1 MKKTKILVV
10 EDERVVAE
18 DIQRSI
24 SAIGY
29 IASGV
34 VASGKE
40 ALEQVKKNPP
50 DLVLMDIVL
59 RGEMNGIETAEE
71 IRSLYNIPVVYLTAY
86 ADDNTLNKAKVTE
99 PFGYIL
105 KPFNDRELHSTIEMA
120 LYKHTMEKRL
130 RESETWF
137 STTLKSI
144 GEGVITTDKKGHVT
158 FMNSVAQKLT
168 GWSHGEA
175 VGKQLKDVFIT
186 VRDETGKSI
195 KSPVSR
201 ILREG
206 NIIDLLDHPVLIAR
220 NGHRIPIDESGA
232 PIRGDRGDIIGVVII
247 FKDITDRKRA
257 EEQLQ
262 REKNFI
268 NTLMQASPAFYVA
281 VAEDG
286 STLMM
291 NEAMLKAL
299 DYKWEEVE
307 GKDYVSTFIPEID
320 REKVLKI
327 NERLIGL
334 KKNTLHESHLLT
346 KSHRQLLVEWH
357 GRPVLKKDGSFDFFF
372 AMGIDVTERKKA
384 EAALRMSEERYRG
397 LFETMAQGVVYYDER
412 RCIIECNPAA
422 EEILGM
428 KRDDMLGRHA
438 LDPYWRTIQD
448 NGSRLPKEEHPVV
461 ISLQTGKPASNIVLG
476 IVMPDEKK
484 RWVLVNTTPVF
495 VGTEKKPKS
504 VFTTFTDITRRKE
517 AEQALQKRNVQLN
530 SLNVIS
536 RAVSGTLDLEVILNK
551 ALHEVIQLAEFS
563 AGALYL
569 FNDDTSSLE
578 LEIHKGISSR
588 VVNLLS
594 ELHTEKSSPF
604 RQFLLKGKTKRFAI
618 DELLNRGRRESPS
631 DEKGIPFMQC
641 LVVPI
646 KIGRRVAG
654 SLFLFGKD
662 KYLPAEIDD
671 DFFTSIGGH
680 IGMAA
685 RNARLYEETHRTLDQ
700 LRITQDKLVESEK
713 LAGLGALASNVVH
726 EIGNPLAAI
735 TNAIQVL
742 QKRVHLEGRMK
753 ELMDIIGW
761 ETERLNRS
769 VDQLR
774 EFSKPR
780 HLKFVMGDMR
790 EVVKKAIF
798 IMDQD
803 FELMW
808 GRKIVKRFPRELP
821 LIWLDSD
828 AMEQMMLNL
837 IKNGLQAVH
846 EGGVVEVSLQYRG
859 RRPNKYV
866 RLSVRDDG
874 SGIQEENIQ
883 HIFEPYFSTKARG
896 IGLGMHIVKQIVE
909 SHKGKIQVNS
919 EEGTGTTV
927 FVDIPVE
934 REKDG

>member
-1 MKKTKILVV
+1 MKKIKILVV

-18 DIQRSI
+18 DIRRSI

-29 IASGV
+29 VASGV

-40 ALEQVKKNPP
+40 ALEQVKQNPP

-59 RGEMNGIETAEE
+59 RGDMNGIETAEE
-71 IRSLYNIPVVYLTAY
+71 IRSLFNIPVVYLTAY
-86 ADDNTLNKAKVTE
+86 ADDNTLDKAKVTE

-105 KPFNDRELHSTIEMA
+105 KPFNDRELHSTIETA

-158 FMNSVAQKLT
+158 FMNEVAERLT
-168 GWSHGEA
+168 GWSHGDV
-175 VGKQLKDVFIT
+175 VGKPLKDVFVT
-186 VRDETGKSI
+186 VNGRTGKSI
-195 KSPVSR
+195 WSPVTR

-206 NIIDLLDHPVLIAR
+206 NIMDLFDHPVLVAK
-220 NGHRIPIDESGA
+220 NGQRIPIDESGA
-232 PIRGDRGDIIGVVII
+232 PIRGDRGDVIGVVIV
-247 FKDITDRKRA
+247 FKDITERKRA

-262 REKNFI
+262 REKDFI
-268 NTLMQASPAFYVA
+268 STLMQASPAFYVA
-281 VAEDG
+281 VDEDG
-286 STLMM
+286 KSLMM
-291 NEAMLKAL
+291 NDAMLKAL
-299 DYKWEEVE
+299 GYEWEEVD
-307 GKDYVSTFIPEID
+307 GKDYVSTFIPEND

-327 NERLIGL
+327 HERLVGSRE
-334 KKNTLHESHLLT
+334 NTLHESHVLT
-346 KSHRQLLVEWH
+346 KSRGQLLVEWH
-357 GRPVLKKDGSFDFFF
+357 GRPVLKKDGGFDFFF
-372 AMGIDVTERKKA
+372 AMGIDITERKKA

-428 KRDDMLGRHA
+428 KREAMLGRNA
-438 LDPYWRTIQD
+438 LDPYWRTIQED
-448 NGSRLPKEEHPVV
+448 GSPLPKEKHPVV
-461 ISLQTGKPASNIVLG
+461 ISLKTGKPASNIVLG
-476 IVMPDEKK
+476 ILMPDEKK

-495 VGTEKKPKS
+495 IGTEKSPKS

-517 AEQALQKRNVQLN
+517 AERALQKRNVQLN

-536 RAVSGTLDLEVILNK
+536 QAVSGTLDLDVILNK

-563 AGALYL
+563 AGALFL
-569 FNDDTSSLE
+569 FDDEASSLE
-578 LEIHKGISSR
+578 LEIYQGLSYR

-594 ELHTEKSSPF
+594 QLHTEESSPF
-604 RQFLLKGKTKRFAI
+604 RQFLSKGKTKRFAV
-618 DELLNRGRRESPS
+618 DELLNRTDREGPPKK
-631 DEKGIPFMQC
+631 KGMPFMQS

-646 KIGRRVAG
+646 KIGKRVAG

-662 KYLPAEIDD
+662 KYLPAEIDY

-685 RNARLYEETHRTLDQ
+685 KNARLYEETHRTLDQ

-742 QKRVHLEGRMK
+742 QKRVYLEGRMK

-808 GRKIVKRFPRELP
+808 GRKIVKRFPKELP

-828 AMEQMMLNL
+828 AMEQMVLNL
-837 IKNGLQAVH
+837 IKNGLQAVQ
-846 EGGVVEVSLQYRG
+846 EGGVVEVSLQCRG
-859 RRPNKYV
+859 RKSNKYV
-866 RLSVRDDG
+866 RLSVRDNG
-874 SGIQEENIQ
+874 SGILEGNIQ
-883 HIFEPYFSTKARG
+883 HIFEPYFSTKVRG

-909 SHKGKIQVNS
+909 SHKGQIQVNS
-919 EEGTGTTV
+919 EEGAGTTV
-927 FVDIPVE
+927 VVDIPVE
-934 REKDG
+934 RERDG